1 MGRLTASSLLGIGV
15 LGGAMTWSVDASH
28 AWAAGAHARTTHS
41 MKMEPNAQSWNT
53 SLLRIINRDRLRYG
67 RPRLHLTSAQSLG
80 NASCV
85 GSYGHAEAM
94 ARSGAIWHVSARFR
108 RASFPNSI
116 CVHFLHAGENVGE
129 SSDGN
134 PMLDLRTL
142 DTLMMAE
149 PHGTT
154 VCAATVNHACNLL
167 NPKFRQ
173 VGIGVYS
180 SNGTTWLTEDFTD

>member
-1 MGRLTASSLLGIGV
+1 VGRLTASSLLGIGL

-28 AWAAGAHARTTHS
+28 DAWAAGAHAAHS
-41 MKMEPNAQSWNT
+41 MKMEPNAQSWST
-53 SLLRIINRDRLRYG
+53 SLLRIINRDRTRYG
-67 RPRLHLTSAQSLG
+67 LPRLHLTSAQSLG

-116 CVHFLHAGENVGE
+116 CVHFLHVGENVGE
-129 SSDGN
+129 SSEGN
-134 PMLDLRTL
+134 PMRDLRTL

-149 PHGTT
+149 PHSTT
-154 VCAATVNHACNLL
+154 VCATTVNHACNIL
-167 NPKFRQ
+167 NPMFHQ